1 MKKFLGLTVLLL
13 AVLFASCNFN
23 NSNQK
28 GSVDFSIPIADIV
41 ALRNEVSEPTDIS
54 PDPNQTEMEQ
64 YIFDFLVQIKGSAGY
79 YAARYEQLDDVNY
92 QEIED
97 AKFHFSFD
105 ELPVN
110 QQYKIMIDV
119 YNERKMSEEEKA
131 KYEGRQGHA
140 LLIYSGDKDN
150 IIVSAGQTTR
160 EQLVLHRID
169 AYSYSNFDLV
179 LEYKD
184 GDKTKNQAVKL
195 DSPENIPIVFTRYEE
210 TENETTKDTYYFK
223 DRTDSEEDQEAV
235 YWGYK
240 DQKKSDWTE
249 LTGLSFK
256 LREDSHFWGDFEFV
270 QPISKYNK
278 ETKQEEMDSVTLE
291 FDDDGICPV
300 YEYLSGESYLFNY
313 PLSAQ
318 LKMDNATISTSMWV
332 PIITIQ
338 TITFAKEETVVEPVD
353 PEEAKE
359 PEDDPTKE
367 EPKEDPKEEPKD
379 DPTTQEPTDDPTTEE
394 PKEEPAQTNINE
406 EIHGSLLSAEA
417 SSGTGTS
424 ESQQLVFNKRGT
436 SNRFIYDVS
445 LVDALN
451 GKTLTDGDTVVF
463 VMKVA
468 SPDSKPVTFNQFYY
482 ELRTDDWADMTDTE
496 LYAGNECINVD
507 NSSIPKDGYYTFV
520 MPLNSIQDPKDYN
533 TVLFFFDG
541 QDGTTE
547 SSLSL
552 TVQSLDYY
560 IFPASSNTFVFGLG
574 RNYDDKTN
582 TEYPYR
588 YEFKKPLLNSKGKMY
603 EFAGGETVRVILSGN
618 VKSYVSSRGELTR
631 TDFVSSNGFAGEIYD
646 GADYKSSK
654 YDYWQNFH
662 PLSNTDDSVQGNV
675 TSLTIEN
682 GAFSQSGT
690 YVFVDIQEPFF
701 DKDDSVET
709 LPEHDYQFQCTS
721 VCVNP
726 SVLLVVENF
735 NIVTTVTES
744 D

>member
-23 NSNQK
+23 DFNKK

-54 PDPNQTEMEQ
+54 PDPNQTETEQ

-150 IIVSAGQTTR
+150 IIVSAGQITR
-160 EQLVLHRID
+160 EQLVLHGID
-169 AYSYSNFDLV
+169 AYSYSNFDIV

-184 GDKTKNQAVKL
+184 GDKTKTQTVKL
-195 DSPENIPIVFTRYEE
+195 DSPETIPVGFTCYEE
-210 TENETTKDTYYFK
+210 TENETTKYTYYFK
-223 DRTDSEEDQEAV
+223 DRTDSEEDQEAI

-270 QPISKYNK
+270 QPVSKFNK

-338 TITFAKEETVVEPVD
+338 TITFAKEETVVDPVD

-379 DPTTQEPTDDPTTEE
+379 DPTTQEPTDDPKEE
-394 PKEEPAQTNINE
+394 PKEETFTDTQSG
-406 EIHGSLLSAEA
+406 EITIQESKLLFEPWNVQE
-417 SSGTGTS
+417 G
-424 ESQQLVFNKRGT
+424 QLVRYIST
-436 SNRFIYDVS
+436 VS
-445 LVDALN
+445 LADIL
-451 GKTLTDGDTVVF
+451 GDKKLSDDDTVVF
-463 VMKVA
+463 VLKTEDEGKENLFSQYNV
-468 SPDSKPVTFNQFYY
+468 SQFYY
-482 ELRTDDWADMTDTE
+482 QLQEDDWKTTYDGDDE
-496 LYAGNECINVD
+496 GLYRNNNCINF
-507 NSSIPKDGYYTFV
+507 SKKTSGSYTFV
-520 MPLNSIQDPKDYN
+520 MPLNFIKDPEDYKN
-533 TVLFFFDG
+533 LQLFFDCPSN
-541 QDGTTE
+541 TTAT
-547 SSLSL
+547 SLELGCSIN
-552 TVQSLDYY
+552 YC
-560 IFPASSNTFVFGLG
+560 IFPASTKTFVFGLG
-574 RNYDDKTN
+574 QNYSGD
-582 TEYPYR
+582 TEAYPFR
-588 YEFKKPLLNSKGKMY
+588 YELDLPLTDSLEEEQTVSVQLKGTLNCYGADDDISSSKQ
-603 EFAGGETVRVILSGN
+603 FT
-618 VKSYVSSRGELTR
+618 T
-631 TDFVSSNGFAGEIYD
+631 TFDFNGEIYD
-646 GADYKSSK
+646 GACYEVAESYKPDNNN
-654 YDYWQNFH
+654 YYH
-662 PLSNTDDSVQGNV
+662 PLSQKRADGNV
-675 TSLTIEN
+675 KSLEIVNGKFSGDGEFIFASIQAPFYDRKDESEN
-682 GAFSQSGT
+682 
-690 YVFVDIQEPFF
+690 
-701 DKDDSVET
+701 
-709 LPEHDYQFQCTS
+709 PEHKYRFQCYIPCS
-721 VCVNP
+721 NP
-726 SVLLVVENF
+726 EKILVIKDFEISIN
-735 NIVTTVTES
+735 
-744 D
+744 